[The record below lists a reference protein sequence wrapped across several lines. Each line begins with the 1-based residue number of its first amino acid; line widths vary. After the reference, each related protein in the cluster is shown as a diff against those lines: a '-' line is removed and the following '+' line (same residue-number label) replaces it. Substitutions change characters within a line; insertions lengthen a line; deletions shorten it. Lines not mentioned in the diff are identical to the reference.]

1 MIGGNYEK
9 NIIAVLAVTM
19 IFGTQLEADASVVYN
34 SVDGDLSY
42 EEVGME
48 VYMTTEEQEWNSIKD
63 EWVRETGGWFYERS
77 SQGVNVSLV
86 MEHVKQKN
94 GYYCGPATVK
104 QTLCY
109 FGKRL
114 TQDECARQ
122 LKTTT
127 AGTIMS
133 NIPGVINA
141 NVSLTPGYSM
151 CSIGTKN
158 NYTAEIY
165 TALSRN
171 RPVIIDIKAEKSDNW
186 SYETKGH
193 FLNVAG
199 IRSDATENKIMVVD
213 PNTSEDMH
221 WYATDLVYKVNS
233 QNPNQAFIW

>member
-1 MIGGNYEK
+1 MK
-9 NIIAVLAVTM
+9 KSIIAVLAVTM
-19 IFGTQLEADASVVYN
+19 ILGTQLEADASVVFD
-34 SVDGDLSY
+34 SIDGDLSY
-42 EEVGME
+42 EEVGAE
-48 VYMTTEEQEWNSIKD
+48 VYLTAEEQEWNSIKD
-63 EWVRETGGWFYERS
+63 EWVRETEARFYERS
-77 SQGVNVSLV
+77 SQGINVSLV
-86 MEHVKQKN
+86 MEHVNQKN

-151 CSIGTKN
+151 RSIGTKS

-171 RPVIIDIKAEKSDNW
+171 RPVIIDIKTEDSDNW
-186 SYETKGH
+186 PYETTGH

-199 IRSDATENKIMVVD
+199 IRSNATENRMMVVD
-213 PNTSEDMH
+213 PYASETEN
-221 WYATDLVYKVNS
+221 WYTTDLVYKVNS
-233 QNPNQAFIW
+233 KNPNRAFIW